1 MSVIGGSS
9 GKVAPSAL
17 KSSGYVIIRVAV
29 TDSTGHVLHALERQ
43 GTRGVVLV
51 VGRFGA
57 PMTSSVALKRLALH
71 LREWPR
77 PLTLVSTDR
86 VVRAAARAEQI
97 DAVPSLDGRGYL
109 HRGIEFPIR
118 AIGRVALHA
127 AGQPVGERYHRFS
140 ARVRDILFGPILLA
154 IGVIVAGWAFYS
166 FIYPSAA
173 ISLRLASERETIRLK
188 AVAEPALN
196 LVDVGRGRIPGRIVQ
211 TEVSGHR
218 IVDSTGRR
226 QSPMRRASGEITL
239 INLTAGSIYL
249 PAGTIAASSDGKS
262 YLTVVDINVPA
273 TIVAGAK
280 REEGRLT
287 VAVAAE
293 LNGSQGNLGPGNI
306 DHVEGPLMF
315 SLRVEQPGPIVGGTD
330 RSVSYV
336 TSTDQQNLRAELLED
351 LALRADDELKQ
362 GVKNGE
368 MMRVWPLG
376 AQNPTVVDASF
387 DAGID
392 QEASKLRL
400 DLRVRFFAT
409 VFREAD
415 LGELMRATLVGDIPG
430 IGPKSELIGDSL
442 VIDPP
447 QIGGVIR
454 GAVAVT
460 VQGSGVVRERLGLR
474 RIRDDLIDMPLRE
487 VEAYLDS
494 LDGMASYDLRVWPSD
509 IERTPWLPFRL
520 SVSIDHSSPFGQDS

>member
-1 MSVIGGSS
+1 
-9 GKVAPSAL
+9 
-17 KSSGYVIIRVAV
+17 
-29 TDSTGHVLHALERQ
+29 
-43 GTRGVVLV
+43 
-51 VGRFGA
+51 
-57 PMTSSVALKRLALH
+57 
-71 LREWPR
+71 
-77 PLTLVSTDR
+77 
-86 VVRAAARAEQI
+86 
-97 DAVPSLDGRGYL
+97 
-109 HRGIEFPIR
+109 
-118 AIGRVALHA
+118 
-127 AGQPVGERYHRFS
+127 
-140 ARVRDILFGPILLA
+140 
-154 IGVIVAGWAFYS
+154 
-166 FIYPSAA
+166 
-173 ISLRLASERETIRLK
+173 
-188 AVAEPALN
+188 
-196 LVDVGRGRIPGRIVQ
+196 
-211 TEVSGHR
+211 
-218 IVDSTGRR
+218 
-226 QSPMRRASGEITL
+226 
-239 INLTAGSIYL
+239 
-249 PAGTIAASSDGKS
+249 
-262 YLTVVDINVPA
+262 
-273 TIVAGAK
+273 
-280 REEGRLT
+280 
-287 VAVAAE
+287 
-293 LNGSQGNLGPGNI
+293 
-306 DHVEGPLMF
+306 
-315 SLRVEQPGPIVGGTD
+315 VGGTD